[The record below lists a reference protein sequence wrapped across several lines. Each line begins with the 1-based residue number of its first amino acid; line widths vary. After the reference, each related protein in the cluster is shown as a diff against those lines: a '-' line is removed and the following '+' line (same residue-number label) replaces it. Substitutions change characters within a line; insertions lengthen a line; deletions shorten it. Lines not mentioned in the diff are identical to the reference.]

1 MAYAVSQRR
10 HEIGVRMALGAAQA
24 DVMKLVIGQGMA
36 LTLIGIGIGLVGGFA
51 ATRALASLLYGIAS
65 TDFPTFATVS
75 LVLAGVAL
83 LACYLPARRATNVDP
98 MVALRYE

>member
-1 MAYAVSQRR
+1 
-10 HEIGVRMALGAAQA
+10 LGAAQA

-36 LTLIGIGIGLVGGFA
+36 LTLIGIGIGLVGAFA